1 MGAQMKVEA
10 IEAYD
15 AGDILDIYS
24 DMLDRA
30 RSIEYMLESLRGEVN
45 SIQALTKKDSLY
57 FVSINRCLAVIE
69 QLSYDNVQRLVE
81 AEEKFEEE
89 FKNSYKALK

>member
-10 IEAYD
+10 VEAYD

-57 FVSINRCLAVIE
+57 FVSINRCLTVIE